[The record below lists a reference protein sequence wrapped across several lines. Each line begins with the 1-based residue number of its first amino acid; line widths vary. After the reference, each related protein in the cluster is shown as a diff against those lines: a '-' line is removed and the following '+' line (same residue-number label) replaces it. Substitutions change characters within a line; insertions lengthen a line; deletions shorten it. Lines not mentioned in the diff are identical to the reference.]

1 MRAKSPPAR
10 RSWTTWARTRW
21 TPSNWSWLS
30 KKPSTSKS
38 PTKTRRRFAPC
49 RTRWTTSGS
58 TRKRGNRFGAKLL
71 CRVEPGLAG
80 HRRAGHGRRGVLR
93 RLHPAGGRKKA
104 AELQNRAGSHR
115 LHQQTQERRPSKLGR
130 RVVVTGLGLI
140 CGVGNSTDVVWKAL
154 LAGTSGVARISGFD
168 ASAFACQIAAEVKNF
183 DPLNFIEKKEVKKM
197 GRFIHVAIAAAD
209 EAMKMSELK
218 ITPENDE
225 RVGVHIG
232 SGIGGFDIIEREHSA
247 LMEGGPRKISPF
259 FIPAAIINLAAG
271 QVSMRYGAKGPNE
284 ATATA
289 CTTSA
294 HSIGDSFRI
303 IQHNDADVMIAGGTE
318 AAITPM
324 GVGGFAAMR
333 ALATRNDEPQKA
345 SRPWDQGRDGFVI
358 GEGAGILV
366 LEELEHARQRGAKIL
381 SEIIGYGM
389 SADAYHI
396 TQPAEE
402 GEGGWRVMMVAIN
415 DAKLTPKDIDYVNAH
430 GTSTPLGDALETKA
444 IKRTF

>member
-1 MRAKSPPAR
+1 M
-10 RSWTTWARTRW
+10 
-21 TPSNWSWLS
+21 
-30 KKPSTSKS
+30 
-38 PTKTRRRFAPC
+38 
-49 RTRWTTSGS
+49 
-58 TRKRGNRFGAKLL
+58 
-71 CRVEPGLAG
+71 
-80 HRRAGHGRRGVLR
+80 
-93 RLHPAGGRKKA
+93 
-104 AELQNRAGSHR
+104 
-115 LHQQTQERRPSKLGR
+115 GR

-154 LAGTSGVARISGFD
+154 LAGKSGVGRITGFD
-168 ASAFACQIAAEVKNF
+168 ASAFACQIAEVKNF
-183 DPLNFIEKKEVKKM
+183 DPLDFIEKKEVKKM

-232 SGIGGFDIIEREHSA
+232 SGIGGFDIIEREHTA

-259 FIPAAIINLAAG
+259 FIPAAIVNLAAG

-303 IQHNDADVMIAGGTE
+303 IQHNDADVMIAGGAE

-333 ALATRNDEPQKA
+333 ALSTRNDAPEKA
-345 SRPWDQGRDGFVI
+345 SRPWDRDRDGFVI
-358 GEGAGILV
+358 GEGAGILI
-366 LEELEHARQRGAKIL
+366 LEELEFARKRGARIL
-381 SEIIGYGM
+381 AEIAGYGM
-389 SADAYHI
+389 SGDAYHM
-396 TQPAEE
+396 TQPAPEH
-402 GEGGWRVMMVAIN
+402 EGGFRVMRNAVR
-415 DAKLTPKDIDYVNAH
+415 DGGVTPDVVGYVNAH
-430 GTSTPLGDALETKA
+430 GTSTPIGDTLEAHAIRNFFGDRKIAVSSTKSMTGHLLGGAGGLEAGITVLALRDQILPPTINLENPDPDTVGMDLVPNQARKA
-444 IKRTF
+444 EIEYAMSNSFGFGGTNGALLFRRWNE